1 MEEFGIWKL
10 LAGLGIFIFGM
21 FLLEESI
28 SKLAGRA
35 FKHFIRDYT
44 SNRIKAIG
52 TGTLATAILQSSSA
66 VSLMVLAF
74 VGAGILSLENSIGV
88 IMGSNLG
95 TTFTAWL
102 VAGLGFKV
110 KIEAFTLPLIGI
122 GGLGIIFL
130 GKSPKYSGFSK
141 LLVGFG
147 FLFMGLDYMKM
158 SVEGLS
164 ENIDIAALESYGIWL
179 FVLVGLALTAA
190 MQSSSATIAIF
201 LTALNSGIVSFDGAA
216 AAVIGANLGTTV
228 TVSLGAIGGNVSK
241 KRLALSHMLFNLLT
255 AAVALLL
262 FPLLILLLK
271 KIFDE
276 ADNVMALSA
285 FHTVFNLL
293 GVLLFIPFLA
303 YFTKL
308 LFWIIPEKKLSLT
321 RFIDDTEAQVP
332 EAAIASIRNESL
344 VLLERAQLYSLRTLD
359 IDYKLVFTTGDFKTD
374 FDKKARFM
382 PLPELYHNLKLMN
395 AEITKYVAKAQKE
408 EFSEPESRALT
419 QTLHAMRYIMD
430 ASKTMKDVSHNFEEF
445 ESTGN
450 VFINNQYAGFRKR
463 FISFLIKLNAFRE
476 DFENLNHPEELLEMY
491 RDLEKD
497 DESFVKQYLKAIN
510 KEKIAQLEI
519 TDLLTV
525 NRLFTRA
532 CRMLL
537 LSLKDLLLNEEELR
551 AFDVALE
558 MKESLK

>member
-35 FKHFIRDYT
+35 FKHFVRDYT

-450 VFINNQYAGFRKR
+450 IFINNQYAGFRKR

-537 LSLKDLLLNEEELR
+537 LSLKDLLFNEEELR

>member
-35 FKHFIRDYT
+35 FKHFVRDYT

-537 LSLKDLLLNEEELR
+537 LSLKDLLFNEEELR